1 MDDHSPSYP
10 RYARAVLFHNLLSGK
25 ATEQVLASVRE
36 RISSSIPAVE
46 EYGIETQEVTPVK
59 VREALDKK
67 PDLVVVAGGDGTI
80 RPIASEL
87 DGTNIPL
94 AIIPVGT
101 FNNLALSLGLA

>member
-1 MDDHSPSYP
+1 MDDHSSSHP

-36 RISSSIPAVE
+36 RISSSVPAVE

-80 RPIASEL
+80 RPIASHL
-87 DGTNIPL
+87 
-94 AIIPVGT
+94 VG
-101 FNNLALSLGLA
+101 